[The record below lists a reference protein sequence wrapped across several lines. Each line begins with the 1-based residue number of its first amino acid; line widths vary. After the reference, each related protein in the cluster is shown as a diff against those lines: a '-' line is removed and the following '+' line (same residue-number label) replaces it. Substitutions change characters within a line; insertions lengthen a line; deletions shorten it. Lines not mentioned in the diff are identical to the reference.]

1 MEKSFD
7 VFGTYDKSNTFVI
20 FNTFDKIVWSNI
32 DSIPAPVW
40 NMGGLNWNQE
50 KSKLNYFCKSSLN
63 L

>member
-1 MEKSFD
+1 MSIQRTQNLLLVVNVEKSFD

-40 NMGGLNWNQE
+40 NMGGLN
-50 KSKLNYFCKSSLN
+50 
-63 L
+63 